1 MKKIYLLISSAMCL
15 GLLASCFD
23 MNQEP
28 QGELATSE
36 AFSTT
41 NEITTY
47 LNMFYQGAVSKS
59 GGGTVPNTAIKSHPS
74 NANSGLAFGDV
85 GSDNLLYYE
94 FDSRL
99 SGELSISSAAN
110 LDDYSAIRNVNFLLQ
125 NIGRCEDQTSS
136 AFQQCLGE
144 AYYFRAAY
152 YYHLLVNYGGVT
164 WVDTPLD
171 PDAGLMQQP
180 RNTRTELT
188 NYILA
193 DLDLAIANLN
203 EQSSNASGRVHRD
216 VARALKSEVA
226 LFAATWEKYHRA
238 KNDKFYDETLTNADE
253 QIRDWLEQAVE
264 AAEDVMSRTV
274 WSISRQNNNTLTD
287 YRDLFV
293 TLDLTGNPEVL
304 WWKRYDASASIGHNV
319 TYYSCEGGGNKG
331 VSASLVDDYL
341 TIDGRPFVG
350 DEKMEAKKTYGRELS
365 PELRDPRLSQTVF
378 TPGQQMRNDGT
389 TFSWPP
395 LDRTDG
401 YHLNTTGYS
410 LLKYEEFAASTL
422 NASYNEEN
430 RGQAPAIQVRYAD
443 ILLNYA
449 EALAELDGAGNA
461 EKIKDALQP
470 LRDRVGM
477 PPVDFNREFN
487 DDPDYPFCNLD
498 PYIQA
503 VRRERRV
510 EKAAENCRLTDILR
524 WAAAGE
530 LIVGQFPLGALYT
543 GTTLEEHFKD
553 KLTPGDGFYLNDEG
567 YIIAANPANYPNGW
581 QFNEERDYLLP
592 IRQEMIGAGGLT
604 GGAWEQNPNW

>member
-180 RNTRTELT
+180 RNTRTDLT
-188 NYILA
+188 EKILY
-193 DLDLAIANLN
+193 DLDLAIQMGDCL
-203 EQSSNASGRVHRD
+203 
-216 VARALKSEVA
+216 
-226 LFAATWEKYHRA
+226 
-238 KNDKFYDETLTNADE
+238 
-253 QIRDWLEQAVE
+253 WLQGKELPMAV
-264 AAEDVMSRTV
+264 
-274 WSISRQNNNTLTD
+274 
-287 YRDLFV
+287 
-293 TLDLTGNPEVL
+293 G
-304 WWKRYDASASIGHNV
+304 
-319 TYYSCEGGGNKG
+319 
-331 VSASLVDDYL
+331 
-341 TIDGRPFVG
+341 
-350 DEKMEAKKTYGRELS
+350 S
-365 PELRDPRLSQTVF
+365 PEDLILQHRFGVFFNKDDISFDESTGKISMTTPTVPIGIEGDFKVSYWVGNALIRNGFLPSPKSDNYLSVVCENAENLKIYRQGNLWKVSHTV
-378 TPGQQMRNDGT
+378 
-389 TFSWPP
+389 
-395 LDRTDG
+395 
-401 YHLNTTGYS
+401 
-410 LLKYEEFAASTL
+410 
-422 NASYNEEN
+422 
-430 RGQAPAIQVRYAD
+430 
-443 ILLNYA
+443 
-449 EALAELDGAGNA
+449 AEL
-461 EKIKDALQP
+461 IQ
-470 LRDRVGM
+470 
-477 PPVDFNREFN
+477 
-487 DDPDYPFCNLD
+487 NL
-498 PYIQA
+498 
-503 VRRERRV
+503 
-510 EKAAENCRLTDILR
+510 
-524 WAAAGE
+524 
-530 LIVGQFPLGALYT
+530 F
-543 GTTLEEHFKD
+543 
-553 KLTPGDGFYLNDEG
+553 
-567 YIIAANPANYPNGW
+567 
-581 QFNEERDYLLP
+581 
-592 IRQEMIGAGGLT
+592 
-604 GGAWEQNPNW
+604 